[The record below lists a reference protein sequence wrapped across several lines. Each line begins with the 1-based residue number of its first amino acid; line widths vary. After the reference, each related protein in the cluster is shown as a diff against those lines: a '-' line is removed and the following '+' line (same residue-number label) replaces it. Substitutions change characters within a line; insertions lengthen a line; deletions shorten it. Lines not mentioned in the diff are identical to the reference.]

1 MRRKFNPYGLHP
13 WLRSAREVA
22 RQLIVPFCI
31 FQAIRTVFLPTTFD
45 VILLLLFLLIASGFH
60 FEFF

>member
-1 MRRKFNPYGLHP
+1 LRRRFNPYTLP
-13 WLRSAREVA
+13 PRLRTAREIA
-22 RQLIVPFCI
+22 RQLIIPFCI

-45 VILLLLFLLIASGFH
+45 VILLLLFLLIAIAFH